1 MTPSQE
7 TCPEQ
12 FPHEETAMDRHLGTV
27 GVCPTAPG
35 TPPASTSRARRRLLS
50 LLAVPVLGAGLG
62 VGGAA
67 AIMVPTA
74 SLCAAAAQSGHVALV
89 VETSSGSTTAR
100 CVGFS
105 STSVTAEQ
113 VIKASG
119 VEYAVQSYG
128 ALGDALC
135 QVENEPASYTKCL
148 PSSGD
153 YWALFVSR
161 SGGAWKSASKGIG
174 EETLQSGDA
183 VGLRYDPLTGADPPP
198 ARSPAGVCA
207 AAEHSTAV
215 AGTAV
220 GATSSNG
227 PSAGLIAGI
236 AVAAALVVLLVVQLT
251 LRRRRT

>member
-27 GVCPTAPG
+27 GVCPTPPG
-35 TPPASTSRARRRLLS
+35 TPPVSASRARRRLLS

-62 VGGAA
+62 VGAA

-74 SLCAAAAQSGHVALV
+74 SLCAAAAQTGHVALV
-89 VETSSGSTTAR
+89 VETGGGSTTAR
-100 CVGFS
+100 CVGFGGA
-105 STSVTAEQ
+105 SVTAEQ
-113 VIKASG
+113 IIKASR

-128 ALGDALC
+128 SLGDALC

-174 EETLQSGDA
+174 EETLHSGDA

-198 ARSPAGVCA
+198 SRSPAGVCA
-207 AAEHSTAV
+207 AAEHSAAV

-220 GATSSNG
+220 APTSSSG

-236 AVAAALVVLLVVQLT
+236 AVAALLVVLLAVQLT